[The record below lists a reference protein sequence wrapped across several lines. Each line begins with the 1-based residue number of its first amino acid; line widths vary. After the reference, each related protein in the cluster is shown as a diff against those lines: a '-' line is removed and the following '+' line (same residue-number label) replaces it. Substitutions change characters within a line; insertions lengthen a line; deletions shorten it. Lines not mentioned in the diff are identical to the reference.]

1 MMNPDG
7 IKPDKSGRRIR
18 RSLQCAGALAAI
30 LVAVCVFA
38 RVSGPND
45 LIAYG
50 GMARECHP
58 VWREFAL
65 RRFGKGDSAEEFLR
79 RFSPSLGKESGRQGT
94 YQYTKAPADHIP
106 FTGLTVTTRDGRL
119 IRADAWSCTWQFT
132 FFETSDAELAQ
143 QAREHR

>member
-1 MMNPDG
+1 MNPEG
-7 IKPDKSGRRIR
+7 MVPDKLGPRTRRR
-18 RSLQCAGALAAI
+18 LQCAGALAALLI
-30 LVAVCVFA
+30 AACVFA

-58 VWREFAL
+58 VWREFAW

-79 RFSPSLGKESGRQGT
+79 RFPPTLSKESGRQGT
-94 YQYTKAPADHIP
+94 YQYTKEGGYYIP
-106 FTGLTVTTRDGRL
+106 FTGLTVTSWDGRL

-132 FFETSDAELAQ
+132 FFETSDAELVQ
-143 QAREHR
+143 QARQHP

>member
-1 MMNPDG
+1 MNPED
-7 IKPDKSGRRIR
+7 IIPDKLGPRTRRR
-18 RSLQCAGALAAI
+18 LQCAGALGAL

-45 LIAYG
+45 LAAYA

-58 VWREFAL
+58 VWREFAW

-79 RFSPSLGKESGRQGT
+79 RFPPTLSKESGRQGT
-94 YQYTKAPADHIP
+94 YQYTKESGYHIP
-106 FTGLTVTTRDGRL
+106 FTGLTVTAWDGRL

-132 FFETSDAELAQ
+132 FFQTSDSELVQ
-143 QAREHR
+143 QAGEHR